1 MIKRT
6 KRNPFVIPVQQ
17 NFVLPQVIKTEEI
30 ILLWCCM
37 TRKFALQ
44 LIVLAVL
51 VCALLSTAVYAE
63 IVVGVKEG
71 DWIEYRV
78 TSTGNVP
85 AEHDVTGAKIEIL
98 GVNQK
103 KIDIQIT
110 SKFSDG
116 RKETITSTLNLETGQ
131 IGDSFIIPANLSNGD
146 TFSEQTEGPITISG
160 VEEKT
165 YAGAKRTTVYAT
177 TSITKFRWDRST
189 GFLVEA
195 TSSYPDFTIITEA
208 ENTNIWQTQTFGVDP
223 IVPIVL
229 VAVVIGA
236 ILAIVLG
243 RTKNSRVPAL
253 NRLNVP
259 R

>member
-1 MIKRT
+1 
-6 KRNPFVIPVQQ
+6 
-17 NFVLPQVIKTEEI
+17 
-30 ILLWCCM
+30 M

-44 LIVLAVL
+44 LIVFAVL
-51 VCALLSTAVYAE
+51 VCSLLSTTVYAE

-78 TSTGNVP
+78 TGTGNVP
-85 AEHDVTGAKIEIL
+85 AEHDLTEAKIEIL
-98 GVNQK
+98 GVDGK
-103 KIDIQIT
+103 TIDIQIA

-116 RKETITSTLNLETGQ
+116 REETITSTLNLETGQ
-131 IGDSFIIPANLSNGD
+131 IGDSFIIPANLSKGD
-146 TFSEQTEGPITISG
+146 TFLEQTEGTITIRG

-177 TSITKFRWDRST
+177 TSRTEFRWDLST

-208 ENTNIWQTQTFGVDP
+208 ENTNMWQTQTFGVDP

-229 VAVVIGA
+229 VAAVIVA
-236 ILAIVLG
+236 VLAIVLG
-243 RTKNSRVPAL
+243 RIKKQSVRSS
-253 NRLNVP
+253 
-259 R
+259 

>member
-1 MIKRT
+1 
-6 KRNPFVIPVQQ
+6 
-17 NFVLPQVIKTEEI
+17 
-30 ILLWCCM
+30 M

-44 LIVLAVL
+44 LIVFAVL
-51 VCALLSTAVYAE
+51 VCSLLSTTVYAE

-78 TSTGNVP
+78 TGTGNVP
-85 AEHDVTGAKIEIL
+85 AEHDLTEAKLEIL
-98 GVNQK
+98 GVDGK
-103 KIDIQIT
+103 TIDIQIA

-116 RKETITSTLNLETGQ
+116 REETITSTLNLETGQ
-131 IGDSFIIPANLSNGD
+131 IGDSFIIPANLSKGD
-146 TFSEQTEGPITISG
+146 TFLEQTEGTITISG

-177 TSITKFRWDRST
+177 TSRTEFRWDLST

-208 ENTNIWQTQTFGVDP
+208 ENTNMWQTQTFGVDP

-229 VAVVIGA
+229 VAAVIGA
-236 ILAIVLG
+236 VLAIVLG
-243 RTKNSRVPAL
+243 RIKKQSVRSS
-253 NRLNVP
+253 
-259 R
+259 